1 MKERNVMTP
10 GQTAVFVSDGTHK
23 SAEARVAGHKA
34 VAVTRKRTGGAAR
47 RRDLQGVRA
56 LAVLLVALNHAQVPF
71 LHGGYVG
78 VDVFFVLSGYF
89 ITGLLLREGLGGGH
103 ISIPTFYARR
113 ARRILPAAALT
124 LALTSITVFVVYDLL
139 RADFLQTKST
149 LLDSLA
155 ASLFYANIHF
165 ASNATNYFAQAS
177 STMPSPVQHFWSLSV
192 EEQFYLVW
200 PSLLAITF
208 MVCRRRGH
216 GIDRARAARVV
227 GFVIAAVCL
236 TSLVWSIH
244 DTSLNPQ
251 SAYFSPFDRSWELGL
266 GAGMALL
273 VPAVDALPGALRI
286 PIGWVGAGM
295 VLAAAVLY
303 SNRTPFPGDAALLP
317 VVGAAFMIL
326 AGSHPTRGGVDSV
339 MAARPLA
346 YIGDR
351 SYTFYLWHYPVLILV
366 WQAAGRVLPAEDNLV
381 LLLGA
386 FALSVATYRCYEN
399 PLRYAGFLR
408 GWRTAAMVP
417 VSIGAA
423 VTAIMVPVFAFQ
435 ASLTA
440 EASASTRAHV
450 RALVAATGQTDPTNL
465 WDARPLP
472 QVVSAVD
479 AVKRNARLP
488 KAFVPSMAN
497 LERENTHI
505 SYDIPPGCEPSF
517 GSGVTSKIC
526 HLGDASSKR
535 VVAVLGDSHAQM
547 WTPALIAAGRKLG
560 FSVVLTVKPGCLLGR
575 LNNTIPGWPCGSWY
589 HLALERLKALHPIA
603 TIVSF
608 RLGHALQKHPRSTVA
623 KMRRVMT
630 SVPNAVYLADFPD
643 DNLPKPAL
651 CITKDGA
658 TMRSCSA
665 HEPSRYRTLMQH
677 LSNMANQLHDP
688 AIPTIQWFCADEIC
702 PTIIDHTLV
711 THDGDHL
718 TMEYSAD
725 LGSLL
730 SRELHPILEARMDAP
745 PPTGPLPGT
754 QAKGR
759 LS

>member
-1 MKERNVMTP
+1 MTP
-10 GQTAVFVSDGTHK
+10 GRTALFVRDGTHK
-23 SAEARVAGHKA
+23 GAEARVAVHKA
-34 VAVTRKRTGGAAR
+34 VTVTRRSAGATGR

-71 LHGGYVG
+71 LRGGYVG

-103 ISIPTFYARR
+103 ISIPKFYARR

-124 LALTSITVFVVYDLL
+124 LALTSIAVFVVYDLM
-139 RADFLQTKST
+139 RADFLQTEST

-192 EEQFYLVW
+192 EEQFYLLW

-216 GIDRARAARVV
+216 GLDRARTVRVV

-244 DTSLNPQ
+244 DTSVNPQ
-251 SAYFSPFDRSWELGL
+251 SAYFSPFDRAWELGL

-273 VPAVDALPGALRI
+273 VPTMEALPSALRI
-286 PIGWVGAGM
+286 PIGWLGAGM

-303 SNRTPFPGDAALLP
+303 SNGTPFPGDAALLP
-317 VVGAAFMIL
+317 VVGASFMIL
-326 AGSHPTRGGVDSV
+326 AGSHPTRRGVDSA

-351 SYTFYLWHYPVLILV
+351 SYTFYLWHYPVLIIV
-366 WQAAGRVLPAEDNLV
+366 WQAAGRVLPVTDNLA

-386 FALSVATYRCYEN
+386 FALSVATYHFYEN
-399 PLRYAGFLR
+399 PLRYSNFLR

-417 VSIGAA
+417 VSIGATVAA
-423 VTAIMVPVFAFQ
+423 VMIPVFAFQ

-440 EASASTRAHV
+440 DASASTRAHV
-450 RALVAATGQTDPTNL
+450 KALAAANGQTDPTNL
-465 WDARPLP
+465 WSARPLP
-472 QVVSAVD
+472 QVVTAAD
-479 AVKRNARLP
+479 AVKRNAPLP

-505 SYDIPPGCEPSF
+505 SYDIPTGCEPSF
-517 GSGVTSKIC
+517 GSGVTSTIC
-526 HLGDASSKR
+526 HLGDSSSKQ
-535 VVAVLGDSHAQM
+535 VVAVFGDSHAQM
-547 WTPALIAAGRKLG
+547 WTPALIAAGRRLG
-560 FSVVLTVKPGCLLGR
+560 FALVLMVKPGCLLGR

-589 HLALERLKALHPIA
+589 QWALKQLKALHPVA

-643 DNLPKPAL
+643 DSLPKPAL
-651 CITKDGA
+651 CITKGGA

-665 HEPSRYRTLMQH
+665 HESSRYRPLMQD
-677 LSNMANQLHDP
+677 LSNLANQLHDP

-725 LGSLL
+725 LGTLL
-730 SRELHPILEARMDAP
+730 MHELQPILDARMDAP
-745 PPTGPLPGT
+745 PEQALRGT

>member
-1 MKERNVMTP
+1 MTP
-10 GQTAVFVSDGTHK
+10 GRMAVFGWDGTHK
-23 SAEARVAGHKA
+23 SAETRVAAHKA
-34 VAVTRKRTGGAAR
+34 VAVTGKQAGAAGR

-71 LHGGYVG
+71 LRGGYIG

-89 ITGLLLREGLGGGH
+89 ITGLLLREGLASGH
-103 ISIPTFYARR
+103 ISIPKFYARR

-124 LALTSITVFVVYDLL
+124 LALTSVAVFVVYDLM
-139 RADFLQTKST
+139 RADFLQTGST
-149 LLDSLA
+149 LIDSLA

-165 ASNATNYFAQAS
+165 ASNATNYFVQAS

-192 EEQFYLVW
+192 EEQFYLLW

-227 GFVIAAVCL
+227 GLVIAAVCL
-236 TSLVWSIH
+236 ASLLWSIH
-244 DTSLNPQ
+244 DTSIDPQ
-251 SAYFSPFDRSWELGL
+251 GAYFSPFDRAWELGL
-266 GAGMALL
+266 GAGLALA
-273 VPAVDALPGALRI
+273 VPAMDALPGALRI

-303 SNRTPFPGDAALLP
+303 SNDTPFPGDAALLP
-317 VVGAAFMIL
+317 VIGAAFIIL
-326 AGSHPTRGGVDSV
+326 AGLRPTRAGVDSV

-351 SYTFYLWHYPVLILV
+351 SYTFYLWHYPVLVII
-366 WQAAGRVLPAEDNLV
+366 WQAAGRVLPVVDNLA
-381 LLLGA
+381 LLCGA
-386 FALSVATYRCYEN
+386 FALSVVTYHFYEN
-399 PLRYAGFLR
+399 PLRYAHFLH
-408 GWRTAAMVP
+408 GWRTAALVP
-417 VSIGAA
+417 VSIGASFAAIA
-423 VTAIMVPVFAFQ
+423 VPIFVFQ
-435 ASLTA
+435 ASLAA

-450 RALVAATGQTDPTNL
+450 EPLAATSGHTDPTNL
-465 WDARPLP
+465 WNARPLP
-472 QVVSAVD
+472 QVVAAAD
-479 AVKRNARLP
+479 AVERNAPLP

-517 GSGVTSKIC
+517 GSGVTSRIC
-526 HLGDASSKR
+526 HLGDSSSRR

-547 WTPALIAAGRKLG
+547 WTPALIAAGRELG
-560 FSVVLTVKPGCLLGR
+560 FTLVLMVKPGCLLGR

-589 HLALERLKALHPIA
+589 HWALERVRALHPIA

-608 RLGHALQKHPRSTVA
+608 RLGHTLQKHPRSTVA
-623 KMRRVMT
+623 KMRRVLT

-651 CITKDGA
+651 CITEDGA

-665 HEPSRYRTLMQH
+665 HEPSRYRTLMQD
-677 LSNMANQLHDP
+677 LSNLANQLHDP

-725 LGSLL
+725 LGPLL
-730 SRELHPILEARMDAP
+730 MRELQPILAGRMDAQP
-745 PPTGPLPGT
+745 HRPSGS
-754 QAKGR
+754 A
-759 LS
+759 